1 MMPSRI
7 LLLLAATMACA
18 SGERDGVNV
27 AQAEGSG
34 GAARADTTQEDPRV
48 SRADSARIMGRA
60 DASTWLVVIS
70 DFQCPYCK
78 QWHDSAG
85 EAVRNEYVNTG
96 KVRLAYINFPLG
108 QHQQAVPTAEAA
120 MCAGVQDKFW
130 PYHDALFETQQRW
143 SAMRDAT
150 ALLDSLARALNL
162 DVAAHKQC
170 RDSHLTLPLI
180 EADRERATAT
190 GARSTPTLIVGGRI
204 VEGAVPML
212 ALRRMLDAAIPAR

>member
-1 MMPSRI
+1 MIPAR
-7 LLLLAATMACA
+7 LVLLLAAGIACA
-18 SGERDGVNV
+18 SGERDGVKV
-27 AQAEGSG
+27 AEAGPAASAEAQS
-34 GAARADTTQEDPRV
+34 EDPRIAK
-48 SRADSARIMGRA
+48 ADSARILG
-60 DASTWLVVIS
+60 DAGATTWLVVIS

-78 QWHDSAG
+78 QWHDSSG
-85 EAVRNEYVNTG
+85 EALRTEYVNTG

-120 MCAGVQDKFW
+120 MCAGVQGRFW
-130 PYHDALFETQQRW
+130 PYHDALFATQQRW
-143 SAMRDAT
+143 AAMPDAT
-150 ALLDSLARALNL
+150 TLLDSLARALSL

-170 RDSHLTLPLI
+170 RESHVLLPLI
-180 EADRERATAT
+180 EADRQRATAT